1 LNLLL
6 DTCTFLWI
14 ISGDKALSKT
24 AASLYADPSNRV
36 LLSSV
41 SSWEISV
48 KFALGRL
55 RLPRHPAQYIPAQR
69 KRHAIESLALEEDA
83 VLHLPKLPDYHRDPF
98 DRMLICQ
105 AHVHGLV
112 ILTPDELILSYPVR
126 CMW

>member
-1 LNLLL
+1 LKLLL
-6 DTCTFLWI
+6 DTCAFLWI

-24 AASLYADPSNRV
+24 ATGLYADPANSV
-36 LLSSV
+36 FLSSV

-48 KFALGRL
+48 KYALGRL
-55 RLPRHPAQYIPAQR
+55 RLPRPPAQYIPAQR
-69 KRHAIESLALEEDA
+69 KIHSIESLALEEDA

-105 AHVHGLV
+105 AQFHGLI
-112 ILTPDELILSYPVR
+112 ILTPDELILRYPVR